1 MTVQLPIADFSPEQ
15 RELWT
20 RVDALWAWSR
30 DGDTERIR
38 AALHPRYVGWDL
50 NTPLPHDRDDA
61 VRSVSDEAPA
71 LRDYQLRPL
80 SVEVYDGRVGVVHY
94 TYTATAGAQGEPPAT
109 ITGRWSEVYLREGGE
124 WTLVSVSGRPD
135 LA

>member
-20 RVDALWAWSR
+20 QVDALWAWSR

-50 NTPLPHDRDDA
+50 NAPLPHDRDDA
-61 VRSVSDEAPA
+61 VRSVSGEAPA
-71 LRDYQLRPL
+71 LHDYQLRPL
-80 SVEVYDGRVGVVHY
+80 SVEIYDGRVGVVHY

-109 ITGRWSEVYLREGGE
+109 VTGRWSEVYLREGSD

-135 LA
+135 PA

>member
-1 MTVQLPIADFSPEQ
+1 MTIQLPIADFSPEQ
-15 RELWT
+15 RELWA

-50 NTPLPHDRDDA
+50 NAPLPHDRDDA
-61 VRSVSDEAPA
+61 IRSVSSDAPA
-71 LRDYQLRPL
+71 LRAYALRPL
-80 SVEVYDGRVGVVHY
+80 SVEVYDARVGVVHY
-94 TYTATAGAQGEPPAT
+94 TYAATVGVDGEPPASV
-109 ITGRWSEVYLREGGE
+109 TGRWSEVYLKEDDV
-124 WTLVSVSGRPD
+124 WNLVSVSGRPD